1 MHFPVIIHSAM
12 ANLGC
17 FKLKSVEPALSSPH
31 CSALWSQPASRDKH
45 LCETKEA
52 GSGGWKGQRGKGIG
66 VADGEDGSGGEGWWA
81 PVSDVCLAWQAL
93 RMGSFMCVCVSVC
106 ARPCLCVS
114 MYPSV
119 PFTQPDTEG

>member
-66 VADGEDGSGGEGWWA
+66 VADGEDGSGGRGGGLQCQMSVWPGRPYGW
-81 PVSDVCLAWQAL
+81 AL
-93 RMGSFMCVCVSVC
+93 SCVCVSVC